1 MRKTS
6 LRRGILAPTLLAIAL
21 STGPAAIFHAEP
33 VEACSRIL
41 WHNKLGTYVA
51 RSEDWFEDAPTNLW
65 VLPRGAAR
73 VGAVAD
79 NPYKWTSKHGSLIV
93 SMYDHIAMSGMNE
106 RGLAAHMLWLEDT
119 KVAPRDPKL
128 PAISISQWL
137 QWYLDSFATVKEA
150 VEATR
155 NLPFQIRMGVDDH
168 GNMGLVHIAIEDAGG
183 DSAIFEIIE
192 GAMKIHHDRR
202 HIVMTNEPTFDKQLA
217 ILKEY
222 SGFGGTKPL
231 PGTLDATDR
240 FVRGAFYAKNLPEPK
255 DERNAV
261 AALLSVIRNVGFP
274 FGMPSPERAATHT
287 EASPTVSFTIFRLI
301 LNLNQRVVYFD
312 RVFSPTVFWVRMD
325 GLDFSESAAVKKL
338 VTVGNN
344 LAYDA
349 TAKFQPAE
357 MFKFVPSTEK
367 TLGGRR
373 S

>member
-1 MRKTS
+1 MMNRSIKGS
-6 LRRGILAPTLLAIAL
+6 VFAPTLLALAL
-21 STGPAAIFHAEP
+21 CAGPVAIVSSGL

-51 RSEDWFEDAPTNLW
+51 RGEDWFEDAPTNLW
-65 VLPRGAAR
+65 TLPRGAQR

-79 NPYKWTSKHGSLIV
+79 NPYKWASKYGSLV
-93 SMYDHIAMSGMNE
+93 VTMYDHIAMSGMNE
-106 RGLAAHMLWLEDT
+106 RGLSAHMLWLEDT

-137 QWYLDSFATVKEA
+137 QWYLDSFETVKEA
-150 VEATR
+150 VDASQK
-155 NLPFQIRMGVDDH
+155 LPFQIRMGQDDH
-168 GNMGLVHIAIEDAGG
+168 GNRGLVHISIEDASG

-192 GAMKIHHDRR
+192 GEMKIFHDRR
-202 HIVMTNEPTFDKQLA
+202 YIVMTNEPTFDKQLA
-217 ILKEY
+217 ILEQY
-222 SGFGGTKPL
+222 AGFGGTKPL
-231 PGTLDATDR
+231 PGTHEASDR
-240 FVRGAFYAKNLPEPK
+240 FIRGAFYAKNLPDPK
-255 DERNAV
+255 DERNAI

-274 FGMPSPERAATHT
+274 FGMPSPERRATHT

-301 LNLNQRVVYFD
+301 LNLNQRVMYFD

-325 GLDFSESAAVKKL
+325 GLDFSEGAPVTKL
-338 VTVGNN
+338 VTAGND

-349 TAKFQPAE
+349 TDKFQPAE
-357 MFKFVPSTEK
+357 MFEFVPGTEE